1 VKRKKR
7 KKNRQ
12 KHKRGGVHGRRVI
25 SPEEKRSFGLY
36 FWGRGRKGMFRKKYL
51 AWKGIDIG

>member
-1 VKRKKR
+1 VRRKKR

-36 FWGRGRKGMFRKKYL
+36 FWGRGRKERDVSEGVSSGKL
-51 AWKGIDIG
+51 